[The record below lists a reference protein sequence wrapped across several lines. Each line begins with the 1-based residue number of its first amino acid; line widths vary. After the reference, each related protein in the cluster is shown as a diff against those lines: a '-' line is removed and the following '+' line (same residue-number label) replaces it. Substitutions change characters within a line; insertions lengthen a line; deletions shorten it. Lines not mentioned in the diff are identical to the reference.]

1 MFVSFEA
8 IDNVKES
15 HLCCR
20 KSRGPCAFKIKVTT
34 EHLGQYAQLYLS
46 NANIVTSV
54 ALPFE
59 GCPSGFGNIF
69 SDGVQRLQVILKSKR
84 SF

>member
-8 IDNVKES
+8 IGNVKES
-15 HLCCR
+15 HPCCR
-20 KSRGPCAFKIKVTT
+20 KSRGPCAFKMKVTT

-46 NANIVTSV
+46 NANTSV

-59 GCPSGFGNIF
+59 GCPSGFCNIF

>member
-20 KSRGPCAFKIKVTT
+20 KSRGPCAFKMKVTA
-34 EHLGQYAQLYLS
+34 ELHLGQYAPLYLS
-46 NANIVTSV
+46 KRGI
-54 ALPFE
+54 PF
-59 GCPSGFGNIF
+59 
-69 SDGVQRLQVILKSKR
+69 
-84 SF
+84 